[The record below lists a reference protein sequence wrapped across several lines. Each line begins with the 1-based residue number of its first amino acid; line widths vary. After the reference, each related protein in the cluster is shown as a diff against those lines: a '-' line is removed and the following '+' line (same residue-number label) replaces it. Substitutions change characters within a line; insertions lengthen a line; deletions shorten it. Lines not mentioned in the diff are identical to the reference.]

1 MRFLGWHL
9 HKNQPKAHLVISFLL
24 CTVTTSVCFKISK
37 VSQNF
42 SDRELVVLGGNDDQA
57 EILDLVEMINLET
70 GKLINL
76 ETGKQDH
83 DQFQDRETGM

>member
-1 MRFLGWHL
+1 M
-9 HKNQPKAHLVISFLL
+9 
-24 CTVTTSVCFKISK
+24 
-37 VSQNF
+37 
-42 SDRELVVLGGNDDQA
+42 VLGGNDDQA

-83 DQFQDRETGM
+83 DQHRDRETGIVVNFERQNS